1 MKPRHSKLIATPP
14 VAIDVQKL
22 CADNGLE
29 IVNASA
35 IQQWK
40 PILRPAMNRANFELL
55 GHFYSENFNLNI
67 IGWGTTESNYM
78 DRIAESQ
85 LVSIL
90 DRIFQARPPLVI
102 CSRGVNA
109 RNRQIILT
117 QATNNRV
124 PLVFIDTQLSFL
136 MTTMGIYIAQ
146 YFAPEQF
153 VHGSLVIINGLGVLI
168 TGNSGI
174 GKSEAVL
181 ELIQRGHQFVCDDA
195 VNIKRIG
202 NEFIGY
208 SPEITKDILEARGL
222 GLIDI
227 KAIYGDRAVRD
238 RTKISLVVELKQPD
252 SQHSVEFDRLGNEND
267 YYLILGGKINKVSIP
282 VRLGRNLASLIE
294 VATNLFASKQGGT
307 DALGIIN
314 QRQMD
319 EVTNGK

>member
-1 MKPRHSKLIATPP
+1 M
-14 VAIDVQKL
+14 
-22 CADNGLE
+22 
-29 IVNASA
+29 
-35 IQQWK
+35 
-40 PILRPAMNRANFELL
+40 
-55 GHFYSENFNLNI
+55 
-67 IGWGTTESNYM
+67 
-78 DRIAESQ
+78 
-85 LVSIL
+85 
-90 DRIFQARPPLVI
+90 
-102 CSRGVNA
+102 
-109 RNRQIILT
+109 
-117 QATNNRV
+117 
-124 PLVFIDTQLSFL
+124 
-136 MTTMGIYIAQ
+136 
-146 YFAPEQF
+146 
-153 VHGSLVIINGLGVLI
+153 
-168 TGNSGI
+168 
-174 GKSEAVL
+174 L